1 MAGSSS
7 QHQKFSREFMEVRT
21 GWQASG
27 RGSEFNASR
36 SAAMDSE
43 VADLEAAAEPEG
55 EYCGRQMGV
64 GSSRAAIRA
73 ARD

>member
-1 MAGSSS
+1 MA
-7 QHQKFSREFMEVRT
+7 
-21 GWQASG
+21 ADSG